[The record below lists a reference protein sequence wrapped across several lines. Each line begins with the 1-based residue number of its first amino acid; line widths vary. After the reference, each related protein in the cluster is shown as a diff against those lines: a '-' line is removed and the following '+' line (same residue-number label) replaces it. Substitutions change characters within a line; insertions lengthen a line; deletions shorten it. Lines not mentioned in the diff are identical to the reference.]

1 MLPMSM
7 RSAWFALL
15 FVACAGSSEA
25 SRAPAEVEPAVT
37 ATASV
42 SVVALASSASAVRP
56 LASTSAAPKASS
68 GVPSG
73 PVWSNAKPQ
82 KSGDEGTGV
91 AECDQY
97 VERLIACTPSP
108 EGIVASLATIRDAWR
123 SAAETPEGK
132 EALKASCRAA
142 LNALAG
148 CAVIK
153 PLP

>member
-1 MLPMSM
+1 MGM
-7 RSAWFALL
+7 RSAWFAFL
-15 FVACAGSSEA
+15 FVACAGSSGA

-42 SVVALASSASAVRP
+42 SVAALASSASVAQP

-73 PVWSNAKPQ
+73 PVWSNVKPP
-82 KSGDEGTGV
+82 STGDEGSGV
-91 AECDQY
+91 AECDAY
-97 VERLIACTPSP
+97 VELLVACTPSP
-108 EGIVASLATIRDAWR
+108 EVLIGSLAVMRDSWR
-123 SAAETPEGK
+123 SVAETPQGK
-132 EALKASCRAA
+132 EALKASCKAA

-148 CAVIK
+148 CAGIK

>member
-1 MLPMSM
+1 MSM
-7 RSAWFALL
+7 RSAWFAFL

-25 SRAPAEVEPAVT
+25 SRAPAEAEPAVT

-42 SVVALASSASAVRP
+42 SVGALANSASVAQP
-56 LASTSAAPKASS
+56 LASTSAAPSASS
-68 GVPSG
+68 GARSG

-82 KSGDEGTGV
+82 KSDEGSGV

-108 EGIVASLATIRDAWR
+108 EGIIASLATMRDAWR
-123 SAAETPEGK
+123 SVAETPEGK
-132 EALKASCRAA
+132 EALKASCKAA
-142 LNALAG
+142 ANSLAG
-148 CAVIK
+148 CAQIR